1 MNLHPPPGLPPAG
14 PAVPAGRPAPPAGVA
29 GRLRRIG
36 RAVALTGELVRWK
49 HTVFALPFVYSAA
62 LMAYGGVPPLG
73 TLVWITVAAAGART
87 AAMAINR
94 IVDADI
100 DRLNPRT
107 AGRPIPSGR
116 MSPGQ
121 AFAVALAGALA
132 LVVAAGQLNRLALW
146 LSPLPVLAFVVYPYT
161 KRWTWACHGFLALA
175 QAMGPGGAWVA
186 VRAAVEGP
194 AWLLGGAVGLWIG
207 GFDVIY
213 ALLDLEFDRRHAIHS
228 LPRRLGVPAA
238 LAWSRAAHG
247 AALALWVMAGW
258 ATGRAWW
265 YFAGLALTA
274 ALLAWQH
281 VYVARDPGDPGRV
294 QRGFDSNGYISLVM
308 LAATVL
314 DVLRYP

>member
-1 MNLHPPPGLPPAG
+1 MTGAPQPGPHA
-14 PAVPAGRPAPPAGVA
+14 ARD
-29 GRLRRIG
+29 
-36 RAVALTGELVRWK
+36 AVALGARLWHTITLTGELVRWK
-49 HTVFALPFVYSAA
+49 HTVFALPFIYATA
-62 LMAYGGVPPLG
+62 FLAYGGVPPAATLG
-73 TLVWITVAAAGART
+73 WITLAAAGART

-116 MSPGQ
+116 MSAGQ
-121 AFAVALAGALA
+121 AFVVALMGALA
-132 LVVAAGQLNRLALW
+132 LIVAAGQLNPLALW
-146 LSPLPVLAFVVYPYT
+146 LSPLPVLAFVIYPYT

-213 ALLDLEFDRRHAIHS
+213 ALLDLDFDRRYGIQS
-228 LPRRLGVPAA
+228 LPQRYGVPAA
-238 LAWSRAAHG
+238 LACARWAHAA
-247 AALALWVMAGW
+247 AMALWVMAGW

-265 YFAGLALTA
+265 YFGGLALTG
-274 ALLAWQH
+274 ALLVWQH
-281 VYVARDPGDPGRV
+281 AYVARDPSDPRRV
-294 QRGFDSNGYISLVM
+294 QRAFDSNGYISLVM
-308 LAATVL
+308 LAASLL